1 MEDVIVK
8 IEKKL
13 PKLKDAIMIAGF
25 PGIGF
30 VGKICVDQ
38 LVEDL
43 KPVKF
48 ATVYSPFFPPQIIVN
63 FDGTVRVPQNEIY
76 YWKNK
81 AGKHDLILATGDF
94 QGVTGDSQYKISEAI
109 IEVAKNANVQRVYT
123 LGGLGTGAIPK
134 KPKIFGAA
142 TSKALI
148 EELKKQHIE
157 FRPGGGIFGA
167 AGLITGMCVLNK
179 IDGVCLMGETQ
190 GEFLDAKASEAV
202 LKLIAQILE
211 IKINFEAFGK
221 KVAETEKNIN
231 EIKKMIE
238 EQKKQFE
245 QSTQKHEYSNAPPL
259 TYIQ

>member
-1 MEDVIVK
+1 MEDVIIK
-8 IEKKL
+8 IEKRL
-13 PKLKDAIMIAGF
+13 PKLTDAIMIAGF

-38 LVEDL
+38 MVEDL

-48 ATVYSPFFPPQIIVN
+48 ATVYSPYFPLQIIVN
-63 FDGTVRVPQNEIY
+63 FDGTVRMPQNEIY

-81 AGKHDLILATGDF
+81 NGKNDLILATGDF
-94 QGVTGDSQYKISEAI
+94 QGITGDSQYKISDAI
-109 IEVAKNANVQRVYT
+109 IEIAKKVNVKKIYT
-123 LGGLGTGAIPK
+123 LGGLGTGTIPK
-134 KPKIFGAA
+134 KARIFGAA
-142 TSKALI
+142 TSKKLI
-148 EELKKQHIE
+148 EELKKMHID

-167 AGLITGMCVLNK
+167 AGLMIGLCTLNK

-202 LKLIAQILE
+202 LKIIAQILD
-211 IKINFEAFGK
+211 IRINFDTFGK
-221 KVAETEKNIN
+221 KVKETEKNIN

-245 QSTQKHEYSNAPPL
+245 QATQKQEDSNRFPL
-259 TYIQ
+259 VYIR

>member
-8 IEKKL
+8 IERKL
-13 PKLKDAIMIAGF
+13 PKLKRPVMIAGF

-30 VGKICVDQ
+30 VGKICIDQ
-38 LVEDL
+38 LIEDL

-48 ATVYSPFFPPQIIVN
+48 ASIYSPFFPPQVIVN

-81 AGKHDLILATGDF
+81 KGKHDLLLATGDF

-109 IEVAKNANVQRVYT
+109 IEIAKKAKVKRVYT
-123 LGGLGTGAIPK
+123 LGGLGTGSIPK
-134 KPKIFGAA
+134 KPKVFGSA
-142 TSKALI
+142 TSEALI
-148 EELKKQHIE
+148 KELKKYRVE

-167 AGLITGMCVLNK
+167 AGLIIGMCVLNK

-190 GEFLDAKASEAV
+190 GEFLDAKASEVV
-202 LKLIAQILE
+202 LKLLTQILDIE
-211 IKINFEAFGK
+211 INFEALGK
-221 KVAETEKNIN
+221 KVAETEKNIK
-231 EIKKMIE
+231 EIKKIIE
-238 EQKKQFE
+238 QQKKQFE
-245 QSTQKHEYSNAPPL
+245 QTPQKQEPTPL

>member
-1 MEDVIVK
+1 MEDVIIK
-8 IEKKL
+8 TEKRL

-43 KPVKF
+43 KPIKF
-48 ATVYSPFFPPQIIVN
+48 ATVYSPYFPPQIIVN
-63 FDGTVRVPQNEIY
+63 FDGTVRMPQNEIY

-81 AGKHDLILATGDF
+81 KGKNDLILATGDF
-94 QGVTGDSQYKISEAI
+94 QGVTGDSQYKISDAI
-109 IEVAKNANVQRVYT
+109 IEIAKKANVQRVYT

-134 KPKIFGAA
+134 KPRIFGAA
-142 TSKALI
+142 TSKELI
-148 EELKKQHIE
+148 EELKKLHID

-167 AGLITGMCVLNK
+167 AGLMVGLCMSNK

-202 LKLIAQILE
+202 LKIISQILD
-211 IKINFEAFGK
+211 IKVNFEAFSK
-221 KVAETEKNIN
+221 KVTETEKNIN
-231 EIKKMIE
+231 EIKRMIE
-238 EQKKQFE
+238 EQKRQLE
-245 QSTQKHEYSNAPPL
+245 QTTQKQEDLNKVPL
-259 TYIQ
+259 VYIR